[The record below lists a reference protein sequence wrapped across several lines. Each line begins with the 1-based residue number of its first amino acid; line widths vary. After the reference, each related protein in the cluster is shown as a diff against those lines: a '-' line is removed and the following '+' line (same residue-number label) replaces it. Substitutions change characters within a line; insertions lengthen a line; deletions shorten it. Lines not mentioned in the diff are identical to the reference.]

1 MLTQAEDH
9 DIQTENSYLGIKSRL
24 RLLKPTKLGD
34 EMVITRLKNCMP
46 EILTQLSEI
55 SLSGLSAFNLED
67 EPLRLFSFSSQ
78 DDSRVLGNDG
88 MGVGDDHVMAD
99 EADQRRLSS
108 SKSPIFIIDS
118 DDDNND
124 NNEVNKETEVK
135 SPRRSVIEP
144 LSYDEDLDY
153 SEEADTNTSGL
164 DTDAQFSK
172 QQVKTE
178 KLPVT
183 GNSEGNRGNRESNV
197 EKEKYTAC
205 VIDVFEEK
213 KQVKETITDE
223 EIARTLPK
231 KENNEAEA
239 KDRAMI
245 HLIESSD
252 SDCFSFRER
261 PPVKYQYGRKAAL
274 KSQESREPQPVKDSS
289 QNKRKRSQVE
299 EGTEDKDIQER
310 LSSFKAVHD
319 VVLKS
324 KRPKNYLTLS
334 SDEEPDISLAGR
346 SFSASSKFK
355 RDDDSWKVKYERSNS
370 KGDITK
376 GDRTKVRVSKD
387 ESSLLDNSEVQLVG
401 TVEVMESSHNTVP
414 IMTNEAKRPGG
425 DRGRDTERDTK
436 PLSKAESSFVRYSR
450 VMTDETELYPEGNSM
465 RPKKKRISHFERLK
479 GERSKGD
486 LEINSTRNFEV
497 DGHFESMEGLGSEEA
512 LQATERGS
520 ASHIN
525 TSEKEGSSRNGA
537 AILSPVRKKG
547 LFDFIGEIKGG
558 EAASSAKEDSCTEN
572 ATNKSERA
580 LELTQNEDNIPAHT
594 DSTIT
599 ETEAGRNDVAPT
611 DPAMNLSKETF
622 QKRKSI
628 LYDQFVKKR
637 ELRSMIGES
646 EANSSFDKSMED
658 ESVVASASNAGLA
671 GM

>member
-99 EADQRRLSS
+99 ETDQRRLSS

-124 NNEVNKETEVK
+124 NEVNKETEVK

-153 SEEADTNTSGL
+153 SEEADTSGF

-239 KDRAMI
+239 KDRTMI

-512 LQATERGS
+512 LEAAERGS

-580 LELTQNEDNIPAHT
+580 LELTQNEENIPAHT